1 MGVRSTVVLLLF
13 GVVCAFAIDDD
24 LQNRYDFQLDLEFQQ
39 EGAAPFQF
47 FYTYDRDNQM
57 LKMAVKVQSLGWVGI
72 GLSPNQ
78 FMPDTDVAIGWVDES
93 GRGVLQVS

>member
-1 MGVRSTVVLLLF
+1 MQSTVVLLLL
-13 GVVCAFAIDDD
+13 GIVCAFAIDDD
-24 LQNRYDFQLDLEFQQ
+24 LQDRYDFQLDLEFQQ
-39 EGAAPFQF
+39 QGAAAFQF
-47 FYTYDRDNQM
+47 FYTRDNQM

-93 GRGVLQVS
+93 GRGILQVL